1 MRRPRRNENWRKR
14 LLPRLRLRLLRLLRP
29 LRPLRPLKPSKPLKL
44 PRLRRRLRHP
54 KRQQNPRLKLLRA
67 PMASRRFLSETA
79 SPERVLP
86 SQEQPKLQAGALP
99 QTINEDPV
107 EELDLEA
114 VVVAVAAFERHGLDL
129 SAPTDQLLNNPPL
142 LMPSLLHPQLT
153 TTVGLQC
160 PTRKV
165 ARDVRW
171 HPRMCTNRLVSLWFD
186 D

>member
-1 MRRPRRNENWRKR
+1 MRRPRRNENWRRR
-14 LLPRLRLRLLRLLRP
+14 LLPRLKLRLPRR
-29 LRPLRPLKPSKPLKL
+29 LRPLKPSKPLRL
-44 PRLRRRLRHP
+44 SRLRRPLRQLP
-54 KRQQNPRLKLLRA
+54 RQQNPRLKLPRA

-86 SQEQPKLQAGALP
+86 SQEQPKPQAGALP
-99 QTINEDPV
+99 QTSNEDPV
-107 EELDLEA
+107 EELDLGA
-114 VVVAVAAFERHGLDL
+114 VVVAVAAFGRHELDL
-129 SAPTDQLLNNPPL
+129 SAPTDQLLNNPRL

>member
-1 MRRPRRNENWRKR
+1 MRRPRRNENWRRR
-14 LLPRLRLRLLRLLRP
+14 LLPRLRLRL

-44 PRLRRRLRHP
+44 PRLRRRLRHL